1 MQTTKA
7 YTVEQVAKVLQV
19 KKGFIYDLIYTGR
32 LRAVRLSERRF
43 RITEEALQ
51 DFFRQEEEVHAEN
64 ISAYS
69 SLRSAKEVD

>member
-32 LRAVRLSERRF
+32 LRAVRLS
-43 RITEEALQ
+43 
-51 DFFRQEEEVHAEN
+51 
-64 ISAYS
+64 
-69 SLRSAKEVD
+69 

>member
-43 RITEEALQ
+43 RITDEALQ

-69 SLRSAKEVD
+69 GLQSAKEVD